1 MFHRCHSLNYGQL
14 GFIPTLNL
22 VYQGK
27 ALHIKH
33 CHFMAV
39 VLFVRMKKNHI
50 LDNTVHVY
58 ELWSMTYSVTDL
70 SQMITVWTCGVE
82 YWMCNIHCNI
92 HLVPLYSIFLWS
104 IHYLYRQMHITC
116 TRTEGLTGSV
126 SLFFKFL
133 SRFWKH
139 REISTFALQTSIVI
153 HWQQY
158 ICARATVNTH
168 TYTVNL

>member
-50 LDNTVHVY
+50 LDNTVHIY

-70 SQMITVWTCGVE
+70 SQMITV
-82 YWMCNIHCNI
+82 
-92 HLVPLYSIFLWS
+92 
-104 IHYLYRQMHITC
+104 
-116 TRTEGLTGSV
+116 
-126 SLFFKFL
+126 
-133 SRFWKH
+133 
-139 REISTFALQTSIVI
+139 
-153 HWQQY
+153 
-158 ICARATVNTH
+158 
-168 TYTVNL
+168 